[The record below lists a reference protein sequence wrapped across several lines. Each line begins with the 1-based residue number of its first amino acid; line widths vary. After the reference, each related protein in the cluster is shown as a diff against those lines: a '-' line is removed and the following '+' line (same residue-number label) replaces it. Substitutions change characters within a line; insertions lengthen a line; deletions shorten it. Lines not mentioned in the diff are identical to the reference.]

1 MGKEEG
7 KMRKTL
13 LSVVAVSM
21 LLSVAVRAQD
31 FDEPLTGSA
40 RELDEFTT
48 AQMKAVTAHKTLAF
62 TTGGLLLA
70 AGGLGAWHFL
80 EMQRISHRYRDRIGF
95 DEEAVDLTPQINEIR
110 AVWSRS
116 DSQAFRVAHAAL
128 IVSAVATY
136 SATAAIELSWPDIDK
151 SPSKW
156 NNTAVHRRIFWLHAT
171 MMVANAGLGFAESW
185 ALSRGNHELVTGLGI
200 AHLAIG
206 FSVPVVMFASGLAF
220 KLPEKEQD
228 Q

>member
-1 MGKEEG
+1 
-7 KMRKTL
+7 MRNFLMALGLAFFLMTAP
-13 LSVVAVSM
+13 SG
-21 LLSVAVRAQD
+21 AQD
-31 FDEPLTGSA
+31 FDDPLTDTA
-40 RELDEFTT
+40 RELDVFTT

-70 AGGLGAWHFL
+70 AGGLGLWHFL
-80 EMQRISHRYRDRIGF
+80 DMQRISHRYRDQIGF
-95 DEEAVDLTPQINEIR
+95 SEESSDLTPQINEIR

-136 SATAAIELSWPDIDK
+136 SATAAIELSWPNIDK
-151 SPSKW
+151 SSSKW

-171 MMVANAGLGFAESW
+171 MMAANIGLGFAESW

-200 AHLAIG
+200 AHVAIG
-206 FSVPVVMFASGLAF
+206 FSAPVVMFASGLAF
-220 KLPEKEQD
+220 KLPEKE
-228 Q
+228 